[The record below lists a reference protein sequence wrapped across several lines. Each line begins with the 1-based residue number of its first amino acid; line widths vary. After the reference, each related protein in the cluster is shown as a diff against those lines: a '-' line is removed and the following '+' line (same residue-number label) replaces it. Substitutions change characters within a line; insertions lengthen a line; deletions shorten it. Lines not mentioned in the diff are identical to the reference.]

1 MQLPSTGVPQQPAPE
16 ADSRDLHQLVT
27 AGNLRFVIGFAQ
39 AREYTADMAVLVR
52 IPRAPAWLAGMY
64 SADGIATPLVDI
76 AHWAARTAEAAGPA
90 QVRINRHNALRL
102 ADGTDSWAIRL
113 TQAPVVVDLA
123 SVRREPVCDDL
134 PLRVSATFGAVM
146 PFATHAC
153 TLGDGTVALQM
164 DWPALALAL
173 RQELSGL
180 GTV

>member
-1 MQLPSTGVPQQPAPE
+1 MQLPATVVPLQPAPPGD
-16 ADSRDLHQLVT
+16 ARDLHQLVT
-27 AGNLRFVIGFAQ
+27 AGDLRFVIGFDQ
-39 AREYTADMAVLVR
+39 AREYTADLAVLVR

-64 SADGIATPLVDI
+64 SSDGIATPLVDI

-90 QVRINRHNALRL
+90 QARINRHNALRL

-123 SVRREPVCDDL
+123 TVRREPVCDDL

-153 TLGDGTVALQM
+153 TLGDHSVALQV
-164 DWPALALAL
+164 DWPALARAL
-173 RQELSGL
+173 RQELSGM
-180 GTV
+180 GTA